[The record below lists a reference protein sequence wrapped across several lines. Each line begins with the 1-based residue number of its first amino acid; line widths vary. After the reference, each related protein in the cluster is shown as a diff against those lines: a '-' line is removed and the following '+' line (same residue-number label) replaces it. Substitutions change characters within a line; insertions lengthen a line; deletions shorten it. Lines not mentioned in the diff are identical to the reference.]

1 MRLKIDETWQ
11 VVGFPF
17 EQNFLLQSPECFEK
31 SCQLVL
37 GNLTIR
43 IVFIDESKNQ
53 PCKMKLLIKRPKNST
68 KQWQKKYLFGRKQKV
83 AHLRAL
89 KDGSKGNEKNPLA
102 CRVHELQTVKI
113 LILGISIIIGAGK
126 HDNYS
131 IFLMTICK
139 RG

>member
-1 MRLKIDETWQ
+1 MKPGRLSVSHLNRTFSFSLPNASRRAANLSW
-11 VVGFPF
+11 GTCPSGL
-17 EQNFLLQSPECFEK
+17 FLLM
-31 SCQLVL
+31 
-37 GNLTIR
+37 GG
-43 IVFIDESKNQ
+43 KNQ

-68 KQWQKKYLFGRKQKV
+68 KQWQKKYLVGRKQKA

-89 KDGSKGNEKNPLA
+89 KDRSKGNEKNPLA